1 MTRDELNKY
10 LCAILTTIDEVEYSP
25 ESILYIGLG
34 MDMSKWDAI
43 RGILLAGGLAT
54 IDCSQVRITPKGHN
68 LAQQINAFMA
78 TR

>member
-34 MDMSKWDAI
+34 MDMGKWDAI
-43 RGILLAGGLAT
+43 RAVLLAGGLAT